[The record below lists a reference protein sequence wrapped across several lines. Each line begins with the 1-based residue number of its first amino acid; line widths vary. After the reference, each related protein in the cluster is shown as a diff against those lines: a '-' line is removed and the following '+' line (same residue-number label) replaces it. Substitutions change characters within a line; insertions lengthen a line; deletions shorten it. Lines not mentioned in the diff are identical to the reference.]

1 MPRKNTEFLE
11 WILHF
16 SPWKIILK
24 TEKGDFFVRPKFCKN
39 FFVNQDKILAKVVKK
54 SEWNRLAE
62 VIVIKLLER
71 SNKIFIWKKI
81 WKKIF
86 FSPNIASIDHIIAD
100 NFADFPDT
108 TVKFQIS
115 DNKAKILEI
124 FEFENDEEIETILF
138 LNNISTSWS
147 SEIQKQE
154 KFLVNQKIFF
164 SESSEKIPVNN
175 LLANLEN
182 LENFSKNNSNLPLAK
197 IVENNFGEKRI
208 SLESWFTMTIDGSDA
223 KDLDDAISI
232 AKYKNGDY
240 LLAVSIADVSYF
252 VTEKSPLDNE
262 AYRRGTSIYMG
273 DRVIPMLVEGLSN
286 NLCSLNPDNPK
297 LSLTCLMKLD
307 HKTGK
312 VLHTD
317 IFESVIHSNLRGE
330 YNTIYN
336 NFLQKNYENNIQKYS
351 IETCFELFE
360 ILKNRRKKEWKISF
374 ETTELYF
381 DFDKNQKIQNIRKR
395 ERNDAHKMIEEFMVL
410 ANEEVAK
417 WCTKRKIPFLSR
429 YHSEPS
435 DDSTKIIHKILGH
448 NREKSKTAIKPS
460 DIENFLSKLNVDEQ
474 FFASRLILPKM
485 SKAEYSY
492 GKNGHFGLALENYS
506 HFTSPIRRY
515 PDLITHRLIHLYLSR
530 KLDEKTRQNYDKKL
544 QKIAEICSQNEKIAE
559 NIERTTDKIFVQRYM
574 QNHIGE
580 IMNGK
585 ISSLTNWAI
594 FVELDIGVEVMILLP
609 RFHNLQLDEN
619 IWALIDK
626 NQKIIYQI
634 GQKSIVKIEKID
646 KLENKIIAKL
656 EKIL

>member
-1 MPRKNTEFLE
+1 M
-11 WILHF
+11 
-16 SPWKIILK
+16 
-24 TEKGDFFVRPKFCKN
+24 
-39 FFVNQDKILAKVVKK
+39 
-54 SEWNRLAE
+54 
-62 VIVIKLLER
+62 
-71 SNKIFIWKKI
+71 
-81 WKKIF
+81 
-86 FSPNIASIDHIIAD
+86 
-100 NFADFPDT
+100 
-108 TVKFQIS
+108 
-115 DNKAKILEI
+115 
-124 FEFENDEEIETILF
+124 
-138 LNNISTSWS
+138 NNISTSWS

-262 AYRRGTSIYMG
+262 AYHRGTSIYMG

-360 ILKNRRKKEWKISF
+360 ILKNRRKKE
-374 ETTELYF
+374 
-381 DFDKNQKIQNIRKR
+381 
-395 ERNDAHKMIEEFMVL
+395 
-410 ANEEVAK
+410 
-417 WCTKRKIPFLSR
+417 
-429 YHSEPS
+429 
-435 DDSTKIIHKILGH
+435 
-448 NREKSKTAIKPS
+448 
-460 DIENFLSKLNVDEQ
+460 
-474 FFASRLILPKM
+474 
-485 SKAEYSY
+485 
-492 GKNGHFGLALENYS
+492 
-506 HFTSPIRRY
+506 
-515 PDLITHRLIHLYLSR
+515 
-530 KLDEKTRQNYDKKL
+530 
-544 QKIAEICSQNEKIAE
+544 
-559 NIERTTDKIFVQRYM
+559 
-574 QNHIGE
+574 
-580 IMNGK
+580 
-585 ISSLTNWAI
+585 
-594 FVELDIGVEVMILLP
+594 
-609 RFHNLQLDEN
+609 
-619 IWALIDK
+619 
-626 NQKIIYQI
+626 
-634 GQKSIVKIEKID
+634 
-646 KLENKIIAKL
+646 
-656 EKIL
+656 